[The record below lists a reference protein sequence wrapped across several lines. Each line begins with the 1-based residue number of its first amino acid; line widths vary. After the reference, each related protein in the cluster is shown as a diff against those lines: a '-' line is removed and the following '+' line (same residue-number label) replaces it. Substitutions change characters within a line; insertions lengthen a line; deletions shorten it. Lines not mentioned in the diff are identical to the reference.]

1 MKTSKE
7 LSTYTEDTGSD
18 ESREELLQSTDK
30 ATNETNKKDPNP
42 SNANKNYKQY
52 RKIKFF
58 GFKFMSIWVFP
69 MAALGILIEF
79 LIISPIKGTIPFD

>member
-7 LSTYTEDTGSD
+7 LSTYTQEIGSE
-18 ESREELLQSTDK
+18 ESRKELLQSTDK
-30 ATNETNKKDPNP
+30 VTNETSKKDPNP
-42 SNANKNYKQY
+42 SNANKDYKQS

-69 MAALGILIEF
+69 MAALGILMEF
-79 LIISPIKGTIPFD
+79 LFISPITGTIPFG

>member
-7 LSTYTEDTGSD
+7 LFTYTEDNGSE
-18 ESREELLQSTDK
+18 ESRKELLQSTGK
-30 ATNETNKKDPNP
+30 VTNETNKKGPKP

-52 RKIKFF
+52 QKIKFF

-69 MAALGILIEF
+69 MAALGILMEF
-79 LIISPIKGTIPFD
+79 LIISPIKGAIAFS

>member
-7 LSTYTEDTGSD
+7 LSTYTEETDSE
-18 ESREELLQSTDK
+18 ESRKEIFQSTDK
-30 ATNETNKKDPNP
+30 VTNETSKKVPNP

-58 GFKFMSIWVFP
+58 GFKFMSVWVFP
-69 MAALGILIEF
+69 MAALGISMEF
-79 LIISPIKGTIPFD
+79 LFISPIRGTIPFY